1 MTADDSIALASAT
14 VDKLNAI
21 GISSENQSYVPR
33 EIFDLSN
40 SDNLILSILL
50 LSIGGF
56 LVGFGTRYAGGCTSG
71 HAITGLSQLQVGSL
85 IAVIGFFIGGLV
97 VTHFIYPI
105 YLLIM
110 KKLYFLFWGVIFGI
124 VLIKSE
130 VASWF
135 RIYEMFQFDSFHMY
149 GVIGSAVIFG
159 IILTQVIKRMKI
171 KSIDKQ
177 DLVFVDKD
185 FMPKRYIFG
194 GIIFGLGWGLNRGL
208 SGANVCLVGRKGTMP
223 LSFPFFSPY

>member
-40 SDNLILSILL
+40 NDNLILSILL

-85 IAVIGFFIGGLV
+85 IAVIGFFIGGLI
-97 VTHFIYPI
+97 VTHFIYP
-105 YLLIM
+105 
-110 KKLYFLFWGVIFGI
+110 FIF
-124 VLIKSE
+124 
-130 VASWF
+130 
-135 RIYEMFQFDSFHMY
+135 
-149 GVIGSAVIFG
+149 
-159 IILTQVIKRMKI
+159 
-171 KSIDKQ
+171 
-177 DLVFVDKD
+177 
-185 FMPKRYIFG
+185 
-194 GIIFGLGWGLNRGL
+194 
-208 SGANVCLVGRKGTMP
+208 
-223 LSFPFFSPY
+223 

>member
-1 MTADDSIALASAT
+1 
-14 VDKLNAI
+14 
-21 GISSENQSYVPR
+21 
-33 EIFDLSN
+33 
-40 SDNLILSILL
+40 
-50 LSIGGF
+50 
-56 LVGFGTRYAGGCTSG
+56 
-71 HAITGLSQLQVGSL
+71 
-85 IAVIGFFIGGLV
+85 
-97 VTHFIYPI
+97 
-105 YLLIM
+105 M
-110 KKLYFLFWGVIFGI
+110 KQLYFLFWGIVFGI

-194 GIIFGLGWGLNRGL
+194 GIIFGLGWALT
-208 SGANVCLVGRKGTMP
+208 GACPGPMFALFGAGYYSILIAIIFAILGTLTYGIIKDKLP
-223 LSFPFFSPY
+223 H

>member
-1 MTADDSIALASAT
+1 
-14 VDKLNAI
+14 
-21 GISSENQSYVPR
+21 
-33 EIFDLSN
+33 
-40 SDNLILSILL
+40 
-50 LSIGGF
+50 
-56 LVGFGTRYAGGCTSG
+56 
-71 HAITGLSQLQVGSL
+71 
-85 IAVIGFFIGGLV
+85 
-97 VTHFIYPI
+97 
-105 YLLIM
+105 M
-110 KKLYFLFWGVIFGI
+110 KQLYFLFWGIVFGI

-194 GIIFGLGWGLNRGL
+194 GIIFGLGWALT
-208 SGANVCLVGRKGTMP
+208 GACPGPMFALLGAGYYAIIIPILFAILGTLAYGVIKDKLP
-223 LSFPFFSPY
+223 H

>member
-1 MTADDSIALASAT
+1 M
-14 VDKLNAI
+14 
-21 GISSENQSYVPR
+21 
-33 EIFDLSN
+33 
-40 SDNLILSILL
+40 
-50 LSIGGF
+50 
-56 LVGFGTRYAGGCTSG
+56 
-71 HAITGLSQLQVGSL
+71 
-85 IAVIGFFIGGLV
+85 
-97 VTHFIYPI
+97 
-105 YLLIM
+105 
-110 KKLYFLFWGVIFGI
+110 FWGVIFGI

-194 GIIFGLGWGLNRGL
+194 GIIFGLGWALT
-208 SGANVCLVGRKGTMP
+208 GACPGPMFALLGAGYYAIIIPILFAILGTLAYGVIKDKLP
-223 LSFPFFSPY
+223 H

>member
-1 MTADDSIALASAT
+1 
-14 VDKLNAI
+14 
-21 GISSENQSYVPR
+21 
-33 EIFDLSN
+33 
-40 SDNLILSILL
+40 
-50 LSIGGF
+50 
-56 LVGFGTRYAGGCTSG
+56 
-71 HAITGLSQLQVGSL
+71 
-85 IAVIGFFIGGLV
+85 
-97 VTHFIYPI
+97 
-105 YLLIM
+105 M

-185 FMPKRYIFG
+185 LMPKRYIFG
-194 GIIFGLGWGLNRGL
+194 GIIFGLGWALT
-208 SGANVCLVGRKGTMP
+208 GACPGPMFALLGAGYYAIIIPILFAILGTLAYGVIKDKLP
-223 LSFPFFSPY
+223 H